1 MDGEA
6 TKAFHFKIKDV
17 LFSHILTDTLGD
29 GQDMG
34 YMKNLIKRCIDIW
47 GVVETLMGERRWSL
61 II

>member
-1 MDGEA
+1 MEGEA

-34 YMKNLIKRCIDIW
+34 YTKNLIKRCIDVW
-47 GVVETLMGERRWSL
+47 GVVETLMGERR
-61 II
+61 

>member
-1 MDGEA
+1 MEGEA
-6 TKAFHFKIKDV
+6 TKAIHFKIKDV

-47 GVVETLMGERRWSL
+47 GVVETLMEDGR
-61 II
+61 